1 MNKKTVLKVLGV
13 ISISALMI
21 GCSKPDFSSKINTNV
36 NVNGKPVIEF
46 QHETGSN
53 KIEEKSNQI
62 VEEAPHFSSFKVYCG
77 NKDITSQVNQERIE
91 QVVYATYTNENFFE
105 GCLDQMAGEFDLDKM
120 PEGKIQIVAKYDPA
134 VTVGLTDI
142 DYVLIVPDTLHEDSY
157 FFVVNGCCTFASD
170 VTMKAL
176 TEACGL

>member
-46 QHETGSN
+46 QQETGSN

-91 QVVYATYTNENFFE
+91 QIVYATYTNENFSE
-105 GCLDQMAGEFDLDKM
+105 GCLDEWHEAFDLDKM
-120 PEGKIQIVAKYDPA
+120 PEGKLQIVATYDP
-134 VTVGLTDI
+134 VVSLGYVDI
-142 DYVLIVPDTLHEDSY
+142 DKVVVVPDTLHEDSY